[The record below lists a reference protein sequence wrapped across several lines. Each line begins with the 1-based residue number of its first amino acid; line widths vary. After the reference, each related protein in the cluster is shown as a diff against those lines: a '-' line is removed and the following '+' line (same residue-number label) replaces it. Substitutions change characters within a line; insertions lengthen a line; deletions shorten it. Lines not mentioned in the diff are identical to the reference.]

1 MCTVYE
7 SSLRLL
13 LRRCSIRRLNLQQR
27 GGVGNVLF
35 NLKILVFR
43 PPGGAG
49 LAQQN
54 YGTARISH
62 VKVYCKSFALQLCKI
77 AVCYFKS
84 VVHILLK
91 PSWSLPFHC
100 KQIFLHIIA
109 DFKMHTMHAH
119 ILYQV
124 IHLFANSQTFLKVPM
139 FYL

>member
-1 MCTVYE
+1 MCVCTVYE

-62 VKVYCKSFALQLCKI
+62 VKVYCKNFALQLCKI

-119 ILYQV
+119 ILSQV
-124 IHLFANSQTFLKVPM
+124 HALYFKLFT
-139 FYL
+139 YL